1 MNQTIFCLLRSI
13 ENEMYHKSY
22 THARKRARAT
32 NASTQP
38 SLVTLVDIALNIE
51 GIRDMQN

>member
-38 SLVTLVDIALNIE
+38 SLVTPVDIALNIE